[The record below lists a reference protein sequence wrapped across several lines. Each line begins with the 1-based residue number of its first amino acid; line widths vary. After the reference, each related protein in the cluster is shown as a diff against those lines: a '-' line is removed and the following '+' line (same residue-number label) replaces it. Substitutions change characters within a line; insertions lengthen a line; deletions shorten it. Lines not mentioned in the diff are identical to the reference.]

1 MSPSTNSACD
11 APLEDDLVVSGHAGE
26 EDLHGQCRRLPG
38 VICKHG
44 SRALRPD
51 QVVHDRSHAE
61 TVLGPS
67 PVPALRIPRDRSFSG
82 TREGGIRGKVA
93 CIRHTWPHAAWVR
106 EGPAGGGGG
115 GSHCC
120 GITWGVEHT
129 GASNACGMRHP
140 AFPLPVKA
148 SGTRTGV
155 ASRFVSH
162 FALESTSKVPSLDEV
177 FGVRRLVRVRVG
189 VGVGSQGEGCRR

>member
-1 MSPSTNSACD
+1 MGVYGTRGPM
-11 APLEDDLVVSGHAGE
+11 
-26 EDLHGQCRRLPG
+26 LHGFGR
-38 VICKHG
+38 
-44 SRALRPD
+44 
-51 QVVHDRSHAE
+51 
-61 TVLGPS
+61 VLLG
-67 PVPALRIPRDRSFSG
+67 
-82 TREGGIRGKVA
+82 
-93 CIRHTWPHAAWVR
+93 
-106 EGPAGGGGG
+106 GGGGG

-140 AFPLPVKA
+140 AFPLPLKA